1 MRRSVFM
8 QMVPKKCRQN
18 VVLGGRAHNREA
30 VLVLYIRVTMGWGSS
45 FSKPLPP
52 HRGEQDTIA
61 SFFFQVPGALQALSR
76 ELTPAPAHPPSLPSF
91 SQMQVKAQ
99 LSDIALKEGNVT
111 LPSNYTLI
119 DVSFLDTIKP
129 SESADLKTEEAFW
142 AAQQAAGAAGQ
153 AGKLI
158 HWRVNTQIILC
169 CD

>member
-1 MRRSVFM
+1 MGQFCFETSATIPWRTGHHCVFLFPGVRCTASI
-8 QMVPKKCRQN
+8 VPRIDP
-18 VVLGGRAHNREA
+18 RTRP
-30 VLVLYIRVTMGWGSS
+30 SS
-45 FSKPLPP
+45 LP
-52 HRGEQDTIA
+52 
-61 SFFFQVPGALQALSR
+61 
-76 ELTPAPAHPPSLPSF
+76 PSF
-91 SQMQVKAQ
+91 SQIQVKAQ

-119 DVSFLDTIKP
+119 DISFLDTIKP